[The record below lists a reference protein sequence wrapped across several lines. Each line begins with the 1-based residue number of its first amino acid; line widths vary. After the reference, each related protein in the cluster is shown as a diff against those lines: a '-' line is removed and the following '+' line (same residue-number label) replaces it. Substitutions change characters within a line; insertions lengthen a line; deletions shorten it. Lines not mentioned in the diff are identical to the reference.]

1 MKKLLSV
8 LILSLLTLSVFA
20 QEEDYLQSV
29 DTGVLVT
36 AVGQVVPIGKIEI
49 INPTCVVG
57 ITKVAAAGN
66 RPFISYAFWSGQY
79 GMMKNA
85 FGMKFSETKAITV
98 LISMDEEFE
107 FLANIVKNWFY
118 DNAPKDVK
126 EIETEVGKLLK
137 KHNPNHNSY
146 IFFKF
151 KDEDEANS
159 RFINY
164 MATSKNCCLA

>member
-1 MKKLLSV
+1 
-8 LILSLLTLSVFA
+8 
-20 QEEDYLQSV
+20 
-29 DTGVLVT
+29 
-36 AVGQVVPIGKIEI
+36 
-49 INPTCVVG
+49 
-57 ITKVAAAGN
+57 
-66 RPFISYAFWSGQY
+66 
-79 GMMKNA
+79 
-85 FGMKFSETKAITV
+85 MKFSETKAITV

-126 EIETEVGKLLK
+126 EIEAEVGKLLK

-164 MATSKNCCLA
+164 IYCTKEFARKQGVSVD